1 MPIHF
6 DKDRMLE
13 VRDAHDRWW
22 NGTLDRPLMYL
33 TIDNAYDAPA
43 SKAPFPDQWN
53 CCDFSISPE
62 EVVDAVDA
70 EFSRKEYLGDSYP
83 WFNFAFFGPGVLAA
97 MSGGVLDNSSG
108 AVWFWPPEKH
118 ELSDLHPKYDP
129 ENIYAK
135 RIKDIYRAGLQK
147 WEGSVIMGM
156 PDLGGVMDVVASLRG
171 TEDLL
176 MDLYDEP
183 DEVKRVIREVEVAWY
198 DAYND
203 FSAVLEPQKAHT
215 DWSGLLSNTPSYI
228 DQCDFSY
235 MIGNDMFREFVLDTL
250 RKDTLTLDRTIYHLD
265 GVGQLNHLDD
275 ILALPNLNAVQW
287 VYGDGKPT
295 GMNWLDV
302 YAKIEK
308 AGKGIM
314 LVDPAQGM
322 LDVVNHIHGS
332 PYVRLGMDKS
342 QMELAK
348 ALLAAR

>member
-1 MPIHF
+1 
-6 DKDRMLE
+6 
-13 VRDAHDRWW
+13 
-22 NGTLDRPLMYL
+22 
-33 TIDNAYDAPA
+33 
-43 SKAPFPDQWN
+43 
-53 CCDFSISPE
+53 
-62 EVVDAVDA
+62 
-70 EFSRKEYLGDSYP
+70 
-83 WFNFAFFGPGVLAA
+83 
-97 MSGGVLDNSSG
+97 
-108 AVWFWPPEKH
+108 
-118 ELSDLHPKYDP
+118 
-129 ENIYAK
+129 
-135 RIKDIYRAGLQK
+135 
-147 WEGSVIMGM
+147 
-156 PDLGGVMDVVASLRG
+156 VVASLRG

-215 DWSGLLSNTPSYI
+215 DWSGLLSSTTSYI
-228 DQCDFSY
+228 HQCDFAY

-275 ILALPNLNAVQW
+275 ILALPDLNAVQW